1 MDSLFYDKIVGSI
14 MGNILSEKNINK
26 KIILK
31 GYNDNDPAHK
41 LYLNAAVIISDLSN
55 EPIFINSSFLTF
67 VKLKWRRRKLG
78 KQIRYL
84 KAINLESID
93 SEITP
98 IDTIIDYVC
107 RTYNIEREV
116 MTEINNTYYG
126 GM

>member
-107 RTYNIEREV
+107 RTYDIERET
-116 MTEINNTYYG
+116 MAEINNTYYG